1 MLLIKI
7 NMLEKFS
14 IWFLIVSL
22 ILGHIPN
29 ILLSRYF
36 GVQFSF
42 YLYDIIIFFI
52 FVQSLFLF
60 KYRNYF
66 VDVLLLLFF
75 LVNLIF
81 LFFNFKFLLGLSSV
95 LYLFRIMVF
104 LGNYPFFCKC
114 YKLFNFR
121 LFSFIL
127 VPLHLLIFIKFPNLY
142 LAGYDPHRGRLYGPF
157 FDPNFYSIFLV
168 IIFIF
173 LTKNKEFI
181 LKKKIN
187 SYHLI
192 LILIVMSIFLTYS
205 RAGLLLFMIVLLIY
219 LLKYRIYLLIPF
231 MLGFSFIIASSSYLF
246 RFLLVEGS
254 FDSFFFRVLS
264 YFDGIVIFNTN
275 IFPVGFNNIK
285 LYKYFL
291 TSNINHATAYTDS
304 FILNLILTGGIFNV
318 LLFFVLFVF
327 LLNRLKK
334 LKAGYLTLVLFI
346 IVSSSFVLNTF
357 FHPYFL
363 IITAFLIGF
372 CTKGKRSEGYGL
384 RFKDMLR

>member
-1 MLLIKI
+1 MS
-7 NMLEKFS
+7 MLEKFS
-14 IWFLIVSL
+14 IWFLILSL
-22 ILGHIPN
+22 VFGHIPN

-36 GVQFSF
+36 GIQFSF
-42 YLYDIIIFFI
+42 YLYDVIVFLIFI
-52 FVQSLFLF
+52 QALFLF
-60 KYRNYF
+60 KYISYF
-66 VDVLLLLFF
+66 VDVLLLLFL
-75 LVNLIF
+75 LVNLLF
-81 LFFNFKFLLGLSSV
+81 LFFILKFLLGLSSV
-95 LYLFRIMVF
+95 LYLFRIIIF
-104 LGNYPFFCKC
+104 LGSYPFFCKC
-114 YKLFNFR
+114 YKHFNFR

-127 VPLHLLIFIKFPNLY
+127 VPLHLLIFIKFPNMY
-142 LAGYDPHRGRLYGPF
+142 LAGYDPHQGRLYGPF

-173 LTKNKEFI
+173 LAKNKEFI

-192 LILIVMSIFLTYS
+192 LLLIVISIFLTYS
-205 RAGLLLFMIVLLIY
+205 RAGLLLFMLVLLVY
-219 LLKYRIYLLIPF
+219 LFKYRIYLLIPF
-231 MLGFSFIIASSSYLF
+231 LLGFSFIIASSSYLF
-246 RFLLVEGS
+246 RFLLVEGN

-264 YFDGIVIFNTN
+264 YFDGIVIFTTN
-275 IFPVGFNNIK
+275 IFPVSFNNIK

-291 TSNINHATAYTDS
+291 TSNINHATSYTDS

-327 LLNRLKK
+327 LSNRLKK
-334 LKAGYLTLVLFI
+334 LKVGYLTLVLFI

-372 CTKGKRSEGYGL
+372 CTKGLKIKDYGL
-384 RFKDMLR
+384 RVKDISPSP